1 MRPGGL
7 AGARALDPS
16 GCIPHRCA
24 VTSVRRASIPV
35 LALLALATVSS
46 GAAFLQ
52 KVDEC
57 AMVMRPAAERKGC
70 CALAGVERITR
81 EGGDCCKTLT
91 LGATEDALGSQVAV
105 EVPPAMVAIGT
116 HAPLLVP
123 PARARVVTRHRARAP
138 PPPLWRPTDTVR
150 LLL

>member
-1 MRPGGL
+1 VSL
-7 AGARALDPS
+7 
-16 GCIPHRCA
+16 
-24 VTSVRRASIPV
+24 VTLRRMSIPV
-35 LALLALATVSS
+35 LALLALATVLE
-46 GAAFLQ
+46 GVAFAK

-91 LGATEDALGSQVAV
+91 LAATEDVLSVSVAV
-105 EVPPAMVAIGT
+105 EVPPAMVALGEPVT
-116 HAPLLVP
+116 LAVR
-123 PARARVVTRHRARAP
+123 PAGASAVAVRRARAP
-138 PPPLWRPTDTVR
+138 PPPLWRPTDFVR

>member
-1 MRPGGL
+1 MF
-7 AGARALDPS
+7 
-16 GCIPHRCA
+16 PHRCA
-24 VTSVRRASIPV
+24 VTFVRRASIPV
-35 LALLALATVSS
+35 LALLALATALS
-46 GAAFLQ
+46 GVAFAQ

-91 LGATEDALGSQVAV
+91 LGATEDALSSSVAV
-105 EVPPAMVAIGT
+105 EVPPAMVALG
-116 HAPLLVP
+116 APAPILVR
-123 PARARVVTRHRARAP
+123 PARTVAVTSHRARAP
-138 PPPLWRPTDTVR
+138 PPTLWRPTDTVR

>member
-1 MRPGGL
+1 MG
-7 AGARALDPS
+7 
-16 GCIPHRCA
+16 
-24 VTSVRRASIPV
+24 VTLRRTFTPV
-35 LALLALATVSS
+35 LALLALATVLQ
-46 GAAFLQ
+46 GVAFAE

-57 AMVMRPAAERKGC
+57 AMVMRPAAERTGC

-91 LGATEDALGSQVAV
+91 LAATEDALSSSVAV
-105 EVPPAMVAIGT
+105 EVPPAMVALGGPV
-116 HAPLLVP
+116 PLVVH
-123 PARARVVTRHRARAP
+123 PARGRALAVHRARAP